1 MRLNVDN
8 GRTKLD
14 LELVAGEEN
23 AAQQLIEQLAMGGF
37 FNHGQRTQPPVPM
50 YGHENTG
57 YFLPPVHDVHASVH
71 HVHPYVQPPVPITI
85 HDVQP
90 VQTAAHPVQTHVQ
103 PIALPESEPS
113 ESPMSLRLRR
123 IKWGAIA
130 VLVGVSI
137 GSSVLAWKRL
147 TTPEVAKTLPPAP
160 TVKQSPRPQNL
171 LPVPTP
177 PPLGNIPR

>member
-14 LELVAGEEN
+14 LELVSGEEN

-37 FNHGQRTQPPVPM
+37 FNHGQRTHPSVPM

-57 YFLPPVHDVHASVH
+57 FLLPPVQDVHTHVPSVR
-71 HVHPYVQPPVPITI
+71 PYVQPSVPITI

-90 VQTAAHPVQTHVQ
+90 VHTHVQ
-103 PIALPESEPS
+103 PIALPEAETTGTPWQ
-113 ESPMSLRLRR
+113 MRTRQ
-123 IKWGAIA
+123 IKWGLIA
-130 VLVGVSI
+130 VLIGVSI
-137 GSSVLAWKRL
+137 GSTVLAWHRL
-147 TTPEVAKTLPPAP
+147 TNPAVVKTLPPAP
-160 TVKQSPRPQNL
+160 AAKQSPKPQNL

-177 PPLGNIPR
+177 PPLGNITPR